1 MFKRNYERTSEPNSF
16 FIFKISRKP
25 LDYFINL
32 DVIDLWKEKIYN
44 FYNSKFRITNPD
56 EYKKIIAYVDQVNK
70 FCSKYISNFLSKVE
84 KLNDEKIENENI
96 LNITIDTISFITSL
110 VTYHNAYTSLQEESN
125 LDLSPK
131 NFINIL
137 VNKIEEKSN
146 TLLKKYPPLK
156 NILLINNFFYIHSK
170 IAKDPLDHFFDKE
183 YFGKLKEKV
192 NINSKDYLKNTWRKV
207 IEITFNENNDIAY
220 EKDTNELK
228 ATSKELIKKRFTTFN
243 EEMKINLKIQQH
255 MQIIDKNIE
264 KSMVK
269 NNINFVCKRYRVVL
283 DKYKNIKFTKNE
295 DKIILYKNIEQVE
308 QELKTYFSINMN
320 Y

>member
-1 MFKRNYERTSEPNSF
+1 M
-16 FIFKISRKP
+16 
-25 LDYFINL
+25 
-32 DVIDLWKEKIYN
+32 
-44 FYNSKFRITNPD
+44 
-56 EYKKIIAYVDQVNK
+56 
-70 FCSKYISNFLSKVE
+70 
-84 KLNDEKIENENI
+84 
-96 LNITIDTISFITSL
+96 
-110 VTYHNAYTSLQEESN
+110 
-125 LDLSPK
+125 
-131 NFINIL
+131 
-137 VNKIEEKSN
+137 
-146 TLLKKYPPLK
+146 K

-220 EKDTNELK
+220 EKDTNVLK
-228 ATSKELIKKRFTTFN
+228 ATSKELIKKRFITFN

-283 DKYKNIKFTKNE
+283 EKYKNIKFTKNE
-295 DKIILYKNIEQVE
+295 DKIIL
-308 QELKTYFSINMN
+308 
-320 Y
+320 